1 MQKQISIDEA
11 QVGDTI
17 ELNGKL
23 GEVFGVSSL
32 NKSLNI
38 RWKIGGTSIIR
49 LLDPI
54 GEFVRI
60 HARISREVQE
70 DSPLFNLL
78 SKSGAIIEGHY
89 VLSSNRHTDK
99 YIEKCRIL
107 ENPIFLEEFCR
118 PIAQEFE
125 DEKPHFIAGGSLGG
139 NLIAYEIARI
149 LGVRA
154 IFVEKISEH
163 SDFFIRRG
171 QTDFIYKNS
180 RIVVVDDVFTTGK
193 SLAKV
198 TTLLQGWGEILGKA
212 VLINRNPNTPLVP
225 LSPRFFAALHFPIKS
240 YSLDQIPS
248 WLKERPLGPL

>member
-1 MQKQISIDEA
+1 MQKQISIDNA
-11 QVGDTI
+11 QVGDSI

-23 GEVFGVSSL
+23 GEVFGVSPL

-38 RWKIGGTSIIR
+38 RWKLGGTSIIR

-70 DSPLFNLL
+70 DSPLFDLL

-89 VLSSNRHTDK
+89 FLSSGRHTDK

-107 ENPIFLEEFCR
+107 ENPIFLEEFCK
-118 PIAQEFE
+118 PIAEEFK
-125 DEKPHFIAGGSLGG
+125 DENPHFIAGGSLGG
-139 NLIAYEIARI
+139 NLIAYELARM

-171 QTDFIYKNS
+171 QTDFIHKNA
-180 RIVVVDDVFTTGK
+180 RILVVDDVFTTGK

-198 TTLLQGWGEILGKA
+198 TTLLQGWGGIIGKA
-212 VLINRNPNTPLVP
+212 VLINRSPNTPLIS
-225 LSPRFFAALHFPIKS
+225 LSPRFFASLNFPIKS
-240 YSLDQIPS
+240 YLPDQIPS
-248 WLKERPLGPL
+248 WLKVRPLGPL